1 MVTQQLVIVEST
13 VHTRRWVW
21 FDEWRT
27 WEPVFFPVAMQ
38 GEWPMFPQVSQV
50 KQELLKSWSYLGV
63 AFKDSDSAAI
73 KVFSTYRTE
82 DSVALNE
89 INGPN
94 VDDHV
99 VGSNSKQNISS
110 GRGPRGSMGD
120 KKDKKHKIPASE
132 DKMQPQ
138 SQKDFQDA

>member
-1 MVTQQLVIVEST
+1 
-13 VHTRRWVW
+13 
-21 FDEWRT
+21 
-27 WEPVFFPVAMQ
+27 
-38 GEWPMFPQVSQV
+38 MFPQVSQV

-89 INGPN
+89 DPTPHRELPDEWFVNEKTALIVAVEWECAMKACNFKINDPN
-94 VDDHV
+94 VDGHN

-120 KKDKKHKIPASE
+120 KKDKKDKIPASK
-132 DKMQPQ
+132 DKMQPMQPQ
-138 SQKDFQDA
+138 SQSKKDFED